1 MSASSWGAAVGGVA
15 VALGIA
21 FAGIAVG
28 TSFIDSK
35 RASRTVVVKGLA
47 EREVQADVASWRVPF
62 RGVAAS
68 TADAIA
74 SAERSRVAV
83 LDFMKKGGVK
93 EAGLSSEPYILR
105 LERYFVNQPG
115 GQVEKIRFVAVGAVR
130 VRTTNVDAV
139 AKLASET
146 QSLLD
151 GGVLLGQND
160 YGDALKPNYLFTGL
174 NAIKPELIAQATKA
188 ARRSADQFASDSGA
202 SVGGIAR
209 ANQGVIQILARDGDF
224 DQRAERD
231 KIVRVVSTV
240 SYFLED

>member
-1 MSASSWGAAVGGVA
+1 MSAMNWGAAIGGVA
-15 VALGIA
+15 VALGIG

-28 TSFIDSK
+28 SSFIDSK

-47 EREVQADVASWRVPF
+47 EKEVQADVASWRVPF
-62 RGVAAS
+62 RGVAAN

-74 SAERSRVAV
+74 VAERSRRAV
-83 LDFMKKGGVK
+83 LDFMTKGGVK
-93 EAGLSSEPYILR
+93 DDALSSEPYVLR
-105 LERYFVNQPG
+105 LERYFVNQAG
-115 GQVEKIRFVAVGAVR
+115 GQVERIRYVAVGAVR
-130 VRTTNVDAV
+130 VRTTDVEAV
-139 AKLASET
+139 VKLASQT
-146 QSLLD
+146 QTLLD

-160 YGDALKPNYLFTGL
+160 YGEALKPNYLFTGL
-174 NAIKPELIAQATKA
+174 NDIKPALIAKATKA
-188 ARRSADQFASDSGA
+188 ARNSADQFASDSGA

-224 DQRAERD
+224 NERAERN

>member
-1 MSASSWGAAVGGVA
+1 MNSINWGATIGGVA

-21 FAGIAVG
+21 FAGVSVG
-28 TSFIDSK
+28 SSFIDSK

-62 RGVAAS
+62 RGVADS
-68 TADAIA
+68 TAQAIA
-74 SAERSRVAV
+74 TAERSRSAV
-83 LDFMKKGGVK
+83 IDFMKKGGVK
-93 EAGLSSEPYILR
+93 GETLSSEPYVLR
-105 LERYFVNQPG
+105 LERYFVRQAG

-130 VRTTNVDAV
+130 VRTTDVGAI

-146 QSLLD
+146 QTLLD

-160 YGDALKPNYLFTGL
+160 YGEALKPSYLFTGL
-174 NAIKPELIAQATKA
+174 NEIKPALIAEATKA
-188 ARRSADQFASDSGA
+188 ARKSADQFASDSGA

-224 DQRAERD
+224 DQRAERN